1 MHIMSS
7 SEPDLELFHIQTKAQ
22 FKLLPNQGII
32 QIGKQGEE
40 IPSNID
46 VAHLPDSDIV
56 SRIHAQIKIEADSY
70 YLVDP
75 GSTNGT
81 YLNHQQ
87 LEVGERYPLKFGDII
102 SLGKEE
108 KVSFIFQNQQ
118 NPQSTKVTQPQV
130 TIFQPEIT
138 RYTQTT
144 QVSKTN
150 RTIGLALMV
159 MSAIMIAANTQIGVF
174 TGIASVL
181 LCIAGAVFLFQR
193 RFNKN
198 WGWLLIAAGVGVI
211 LFTAHVFV
219 SVNLLAILVAVG
231 LFLAGYQLNATGKV
245 FGYSLQDL
253 QKLLQKKLQRNK
265 RKI

>member
-1 MHIMSS
+1 MSS
-7 SEPDLELFHIQTKAQ
+7 SEPDLELFHIQTQAQ

-46 VAHLPDSDIV
+46 VAHLPHSDIV
-56 SRIHAQIKIEADSY
+56 SRIHAQIKIEEDGY

-81 YLNHQQ
+81 YLNHEK
-87 LEVGERYPLKFGDII
+87 LEVGERYPLKFGDVI

-118 NPQSTKVTQPQV
+118 NPQSTKVNQSQA

-138 RYTQTT
+138 KHTQATP
-144 QVSKTN
+144 SNKAN
-150 RTIGLALMV
+150 KTIGLVLMV
-159 MSAIMIAANTQIGVF
+159 AAVILIAANTQIGVF
-174 TGIASVL
+174 AGIAGVL
-181 LCIAGAVFLFQR
+181 LSIAGGVFLVQR

-198 WGWLLIAAGVGVI
+198 WGWLLIAAGIGVI
-211 LFTAHVFV
+211 LFTARVFV
-219 SVNLLAILVAVG
+219 SVNLLAIIAAVG
-231 LFLAGYQLNATGKV
+231 LFLAGYQLNSTGKV

-253 QKLLQKKLQRNK
+253 QKLVQKKLKRNK
-265 RKI
+265 RNI